1 MKYCGHVWP
10 GAPSYYLESLD
21 KLQKQICMTIG
32 PYLPSLLNP
41 CLIIGL
47 GLFYRYYFGR
57 SSSELTELVPL
68 PYS

>member
-10 GAPSYYLESLD
+10 GAPSCYLESLD

-32 PYLPSLLNP
+32 PYLPSLLNL